1 MTKEQAK
8 KVFKTALYV
17 GVSAAL
23 GSLIAFA
30 QGSPELFGVWAPV
43 VNLTLVT
50 VREMLKTEE

>member
-1 MTKEQAK
+1 MDKTKVN
-8 KVFKTALYV
+8 KVLKTALYV

-50 VREMLKTEE
+50 IREMLKTEE

>member
-1 MTKEQAK
+1 MDKTKVN
-8 KVFKTALYV
+8 KVLKTALYV